1 MEDNKKLEKSVLKVF
16 DKVHNPTNESSEA
29 EALELL
35 SKLPNPAEVRDEDE
49 DQFTL
54 LHHACHNG
62 WFEVSKVLIE
72 EPKCDLYCVN
82 GDGSI
87 PLHQACLSGNL
98 DLVKYLI
105 LDKGCDPNYRNR
117 SGLVPLHNAAFGGHL
132 DVTKFLIKH
141 PKVDSTCED
150 SRGCTPLH
158 FACQEGYLN
167 VTKCLI
173 EKQTCD
179 PDCKTLILHSACL
192 MGHLHIVK
200 YLIEEQICDPIC
212 RQLSGG
218 TPLHFACEGG
228 YLNVVKYLIE
238 ENHIISPIEAMDH
251 WTPLHSACK
260 SGHLNIAKYL
270 IEECNCDPMCR
281 TDDSPASHSP
291 LSLACKSH
299 QLDLVKFLVNECKC
313 NLKNCDIKLSDTFK
327 ENDPDITL
335 FLVSSCEVNEPNI
348 GLKNLLLHPAFKVFV
363 MGNFSSGKSTLIK
376 AIQEHLQAQPSAAQ
390 KLMRQ
395 YRKVSDVNL
404 CTAGI
409 VSTDIQVPG
418 CGRVIMYD
426 FAGQAEYYS
435 SHAALCENLM
445 TSQGC
450 LVIIVFNLSKALN
463 ECIHELHFWQ
473 LFVNNQVRLSAHY
486 PPIMFVAS
494 HADVVKAKGLGPACE
509 AKKVIEA
516 SFGGKFHDQI
526 VFLDCRQK
534 YSPGLQTISDNI
546 ARYCSEYQGSTVVE
560 SKVHLLLY
568 LIKSHFK
575 EKVAWLLEDMFKMI
589 TSLNFFKQESIA
601 ELSAFLM
608 TLNESGEILFLK
620 NDTNIDR
627 SWVILT
633 KDVLLNEINGT
644 IFAPKGF
651 KNYHDISN
659 STGVVPLSNIRR
671 LFPHHD
677 PQMLIGFMMHLEL
690 CHEISTS
697 EASLISR
704 ENSCSALS
712 GTNDS
717 KSFYFFPAL
726 VKVELSNKDF
736 FRETNYYKYGWCLQR
751 VAMHQC
757 LTSRFLHTLLLRLA
771 FTFALQCKQSVGSI
785 VIQRKCNIWKNG
797 IHWVS
802 NNGVEVVVEIV
813 EQSTAVVV
821 VLGCGT
827 ERNIIKCLQLRSA
840 VVHTVLE
847 TIELFCG
854 ELKLNEYV
862 IDPDELDSYPLTKNI
877 DALFKYSMND
887 LAMALKEQKE
897 KQDLTICVTDQIG
910 EKIRSVEV
918 EKLLYFEPYAC
929 LSDELI
935 HSYLYSDGEELNET
949 VSDNFLLDFAT
960 TASLKS
966 SKLKEILPLN
976 ESELDGAVALS
987 QRSEQYKADR
997 RHQCLLLLRT
1007 WRDSNENTN
1016 YNGLR
1021 KLLDSFS
1028 IFCGRNPLVSDLI
1041 IMLYK
1046 YSSIYETMITFLLRI
1061 LSRMFITQYNCT
1073 L

>member
-1 MEDNKKLEKSVLKVF
+1 M
-16 DKVHNPTNESSEA
+16 
-29 EALELL
+29 
-35 SKLPNPAEVRDEDE
+35 
-49 DQFTL
+49 
-54 LHHACHNG
+54 
-62 WFEVSKVLIE
+62 
-72 EPKCDLYCVN
+72 Y
-82 GDGSI
+82 
-87 PLHQACLSGNL
+87 
-98 DLVKYLI
+98 
-105 LDKGCDPNYRNR
+105 
-117 SGLVPLHNAAFGGHL
+117 
-132 DVTKFLIKH
+132 
-141 PKVDSTCED
+141 
-150 SRGCTPLH
+150 
-158 FACQEGYLN
+158 
-167 VTKCLI
+167 
-173 EKQTCD
+173 
-179 PDCKTLILHSACL
+179 
-192 MGHLHIVK
+192 
-200 YLIEEQICDPIC
+200 
-212 RQLSGG
+212 
-218 TPLHFACEGG
+218 
-228 YLNVVKYLIE
+228 
-238 ENHIISPIEAMDH
+238 
-251 WTPLHSACK
+251 
-260 SGHLNIAKYL
+260 
-270 IEECNCDPMCR
+270 
-281 TDDSPASHSP
+281 
-291 LSLACKSH
+291 
-299 QLDLVKFLVNECKC
+299 LVNKCKC

-335 FLVSSCEVNEPNI
+335 FLISSCEVNEPNI
-348 GLKNLLLHPAFKVFV
+348 GLKTLLLHPAFKVFV
-363 MGNFSSGKSTLIK
+363 MGNFSSGKSTLVK
-376 AIQEHLQAQPSAAQ
+376 AIQEHLQAQPNAAQ

-409 VSTDIQVPG
+409 VLIDIQVLD

-486 PPIMFVAS
+486 PSIMFVAS
-494 HADVVKAKGLGPACE
+494 HADIVKAKGLDPSCE
-509 AKKVIEA
+509 AKKIIGA
-516 SFGGKFHDQI
+516 SFGEKFRDQT

-546 ARYCSEYQGSTVVE
+546 TKCCSKYQRSTVIE
-560 SKVHLLLY
+560 SKIHLLLY

-575 EKVAWLLEDMFKMI
+575 DKVAWLLGDMFQTI
-589 TSLNFFKQESIA
+589 TSLKFLKQNGQLPKNIA
-601 ELSAFLM
+601 ELSVFLM

-620 NDTNIDR
+620 NDTNIGR
-627 SWVILT
+627 SWIILA

-697 EASLISR
+697 EANLISI
-704 ENSCSALS
+704 ENSCPTSD
-712 GTNDS
+712 GTHDS
-717 KSFYFFPAL
+717 ESFYFFPAL
-726 VKVELSNKDF
+726 VKVELSSKDF
-736 FRETNYYKYGWCLQR
+736 FREANYYKYGWCLQR

-771 FTFALQCKQSVGSI
+771 FTFALQCKQNVGSI

-802 NNGVEVVVEIV
+802 NNGVEVVVEVV

-827 ERNIIKCLQLRSA
+827 ERNVVKCLQLRSA
-840 VVHTVLE
+840 VIHTVLE
-847 TIELFCG
+847 TIKQFCG

-862 IDPDELDSYPLTKNI
+862 IDPDELNLYPLDKNI
-877 DALFKYSMND
+877 DDLFKYSMNE
-887 LAMALKEQKE
+887 LAIALKEQKE

-910 EKIRSVEV
+910 EKIKSVEV

-929 LSDELI
+929 ISDELI
-935 HSYLYSDGEELNET
+935 HSYLYLDDEELNAT
-949 VSDNFLLDFAT
+949 VSDSFLLDFAT

-966 SKLKEILPLN
+966 SKLKEILPHN
-976 ESELDGAVALS
+976 ESELVGAVA
-987 QRSEQYKADR
+987 QCDEQYKADR
-997 RHQCLLLLRT
+997 RHQCFLLLRT
-1007 WRDSNENTN
+1007 WRDSNENTT

-1028 IFCGRNPLVSDLI
+1028 IFCGRNPLVSDNV
-1041 IMLYK
+1041 IMLQK
-1046 YSSIYETMITFLLRI
+1046 
-1061 LSRMFITQYNCT
+1061 
-1073 L
+1073 